1 MNILILKIPYIKK
14 ERDDIK
20 NGIDEII
27 DSAFYTMGDKVKEFE
42 GKFAKLVGKNLDYIV
57 KSINKTI
64 ETLER

>member
-27 DSAFYTMGDKVKEFE
+27 DSAFYNMGDKVKEFE
-42 GKFAKLVGKNLDYIV
+42 GKFAKLVGKNLDYI
-57 KSINKTI
+57 
-64 ETLER
+64 